1 MLLDEVIRIIEPRPG
16 KRLIDCT
23 VGGGGHMEGM
33 ALGMAGEGLILGIDR
48 DPEAINAAET
58 RLAPFG
64 ELVRFRCGPFS
75 RLKELANGE
84 GVSAADGI
92 LFDFGVSSAQIDRPE
107 RGLGYRADG
116 PLDMRMD
123 PTRGESARELL
134 ARLSEPE
141 IADIL
146 HRYGDEPRARAI
158 ARQIARAPRR
168 PETTAELAA
177 LVLRVAPRPAE
188 KTLSRVFQSFRVYLN
203 REIEEIEA
211 ALPAAL
217 DLLVPGG
224 VLVTIAYHSLE
235 DSAAKNFFRHE
246 AKGCVCPPMFPE
258 CRCGRTPRVELLT
271 RRAVKPSDEE
281 VSRNRR
287 SRSARL
293 RAARRLRNS

>member
-1 MLLDEVIRIIEPRPG
+1 VLRFIEPRPG
-16 KRLIDCT
+16 KILIDCT

-58 RLAPFG
+58 RLASFG
-64 ELVRFRCGPFS
+64 KLVRFRCGPFS

-92 LFDFGVSSAQIDRPE
+92 LFDFGVSSAQIDRAA
-107 RGLGYRADG
+107 RGLSYRADG

-123 PTRGESARELL
+123 PTRGESASELL
-134 ARLSEPE
+134 ARLSESE

-168 PETTAELAA
+168 PQTTAELAA

-188 KTLSRVFQSFRVYLN
+188 KTLSRVFQSFRIYLN
-203 REIEEIEA
+203 REIDEIEE

-217 DLLVPGG
+217 DLLAPGG

-235 DSAAKNFFRHE
+235 DTVAKNFFRQE
-246 AKGCVCPPMFPE
+246 AKGCICPTDFPE
-258 CRCGRTPRVELLT
+258 CRCGRSPRVELLT